1 MSVGRFW
8 SGRSE
13 LVRVGLKCMDSL
25 LPPTG
30 TAALLREL
38 SPHVPDDFI
47 NQLLPRSRGRGRR
60 RRFSPAQL
68 WRLHQLAVLSPV
80 HSFNLL
86 VQMLPEQKDW
96 RSFAHLPN
104 RHAIPDVWMLNQ
116 FRACMGVSG
125 FRQINQ
131 HLLEPLLPKGT
142 EGTVSVALIDATDL
156 PASASGHKK
165 SAPGAI
171 RLSTRPL
178 VRARSRRAKAVSSW
192 VTRSTRSGCGFS
204 VMNVG
209 SCWCHWSV
217 GRLQPIGEKVACS
230 FPAWSTA
237 GGAGSGGP
245 ILSWETWATST
256 QSANSVCA
264 NVGT

>member
-1 MSVGRFW
+1 
-8 SGRSE
+8 
-13 LVRVGLKCMDSL
+13 MDSL

-165 SAPGAI
+165 AHRALFGSARGHWCAHAQDGPKPFLLGLQEAHV
-171 RLSTRPL
+171 P
-178 VRARSRRAKAVSSW
+178 AVD
-192 VTRSTRSGCGFS
+192 
-204 VMNVG
+204 
-209 SCWCHWSV
+209 
-217 GRLQPIGEKVACS
+217 
-230 FPAWSTA
+230 
-237 GGAGSGGP
+237 
-245 ILSWETWATST
+245 
-256 QSANSVCA
+256 SAL
-264 NVGT
+264 